1 MTIEILP
8 AQLANQIAAG
18 EVVERP
24 ASVIKELVEN
34 SLDAGA
40 TKIHIEIEKGGAK
53 RLKIIDNGHG
63 IPKEQLTLALSRH
76 ATSKIKDLHDLE
88 AISSLGFRGEA
99 LASIS
104 SVARLTLT
112 SKPENQDSAWQAC
125 AEGRDMQVEI
135 KPAAHPVG
143 TSIDVKDLF
152 FNTPARRKFMRTE
165 KTEFSHI
172 EEVVRR
178 IALANLEVTFI
189 LSHNGKVVRQYR
201 AARER
206 SQYAKRV
213 AQVCGQRFIDN
224 AIEVNCQHDGLH
236 LWGWL
241 ATPNFHRNQ
250 NDISYSYVNGRMM
263 RDKLINHAIRQAYAN
278 MLPSE
283 TYPAFVLF
291 LQLDH
296 REVDVNVH
304 PAKHEVRFHQG
315 RYIHDF
321 IFSVCHN
328 ALKEGET
335 AESQIFA
342 DEHGEVIS
350 PNESITANRQS
361 SQTSYQAPLRAG
373 THPAITPKVNDE
385 VSNHYRVKQTQ
396 SVDEGINSVVNN
408 GAHHTSVVNNN
419 RENSSSVLFPKN
431 NPMSARAAQVYQA
444 LMTPD
449 QDALVD
455 DTVIENSFAE
465 GRRGGDSVENS
476 SRSNNTGFTVKSEIS
491 DAYFLNP
498 TDVMQAAFE
507 FIEFVQPSFY
517 LIRHNK
523 VLRLITLTN
532 IDLLVQQQAVEARWQ
547 TGIVSQPLL
556 LPFKVKLD
564 RKQLTYL
571 SAHHESFKLLGVHF
585 LLPGNNS
592 VSVQIREF
600 PALLRDKDIHKSFI
614 NMLNQLIHTSEI
626 REQKGQ
632 KLSSSDWWCLLA
644 TELLSEH
651 YNPDSAH
658 KLLLECQQK
667 SSLNFEKI
675 IQENSVVLDFSS
687 TINLLN
693 EHKNVSH

>member
-1 MTIEILP
+1 MTIEILS

-40 TKIHIEIEKGGAK
+40 TKIEIEIEKGGAK

-63 IPKEQLTLALSRH
+63 IAKEQLTLALSRH

-189 LSHNGKVVRQYR
+189 LSHNNKVVRQYR
-201 AARER
+201 AARDK

-241 ATPNFHRNQ
+241 AAPSFHRNQ

-291 LQLDH
+291 LQLDY

-328 ALKEGET
+328 ALKEH
-335 AESQIFA
+335 ESTEPQIFS

-350 PNESITANRQS
+350 PNESITANRPS
-361 SQTSYQAPLRAG
+361 SQTSYQAPLRSG
-373 THPAITPKVNDE
+373 TPPAITPQVNDE
-385 VSNHYRVKQTQ
+385 VSDQYRVQQTQ
-396 SVDEGINSVVNN
+396 SVDERINNATNS
-408 GAHHTSVVNNN
+408 GAHHTSVANNN
-419 RENSSSVLFPKN
+419 RRDLSSALFPKN

-444 LMTPD
+444 LMTPH

-455 DTVIENSFAE
+455 DTLIENSCAE
-465 GRRGGDSVENS
+465 GSGVGHSVENS
-476 SRSNNTGFTVKSEIS
+476 STTNNLGFSVTSATS
-491 DAYFLNP
+491 DAYYLSP
-498 TDVMQAAFE
+498 TDAIQATFE
-507 FIEFVQPSFY
+507 FIEFVQPNFY

-523 VLRLITLTN
+523 VLRLITLTK
-532 IDLLVQQQAVEARWQ
+532 IDLLVQQQAIEARWQ
-547 TGIVSQPLL
+547 AGIVSQPLL

-571 SAHHESFKLLGVHF
+571 SAHQESFKQLGVHF
-585 LLPGNNS
+585 LLPENNS
-592 VSVQIREF
+592 VSTQIREF
-600 PALLRDKDIHKSFI
+600 PALLRDKDVHKSFI
-614 NMLNQLIHTSEI
+614 NMLNKLIQNSEL
-626 REQKGQ
+626 REKNGQ
-632 KLSSSDWWCLLA
+632 KLSSGDWCRLLA
-644 TELLSEH
+644 AEMLSEH
-651 YNPDSAH
+651 YNQDSARQ
-658 KLLLECQQK
+658 LLMECQQK
-667 SSLNFEKI
+667 STLNFEQI
-675 IQENSVVLDFSS
+675 IQENSVALDFSS